1 MKNPRSR
8 SIVALVGACALGY
21 AFTLPVH
28 AEDQAPPA
36 PPMPAHGGMGSM
48 PPGHPPMGGGGVGAP
63 MGGMGMGGS
72 MTPPVAAKPDAEG
85 LIHAA
90 GLKFAL
96 PAGWTSETPSS
107 GMRIVQASIPGDKG
121 KAELVVFHFG
131 TGQGGDA
138 QSNLDRWVS
147 QVESPEGTKPERD
160 SFDVKAGDA
169 TYKVS
174 TVTVP
179 GTLKAGGMGIG
190 MKEAQTNARLLGA
203 VIEGQGGPWFFKA
216 TGPDATV
223 KDAQPAFV
231 KMLKALRP
239 E

>member
-1 MKNPRSR
+1 
-8 SIVALVGACALGY
+8 
-21 AFTLPVH
+21 
-28 AEDQAPPA
+28 
-36 PPMPAHGGMGSM
+36 
-48 PPGHPPMGGGGVGAP
+48 

-72 MTPPVAAKPDAEG
+72 MTPPVIAQPDADG

-90 GLKFAL
+90 GIKFAL
-96 PAGWTSETPSS
+96 PSGWTSEMPSS

-138 QSNLDRWVS
+138 QSNLDRWVA

-160 SFDVKAGDA
+160 TFDVKAGDE

-190 MKEAQTNARLLGA
+190 VKEAQTNARLLGA
-203 VIEGQGGPWFFKA
+203 VIEGKRGPWFFKT

-231 KMLKALRP
+231 KMLKGLRP